1 MCVQCSAGGIVLE
14 GEEEAVEAA
23 AKAALEEKAVA
34 AAAAAAATKQEVE
47 EEQEEETPSAKQAA
61 KAAKVDA
68 LWNQLKG
75 GTNAFWLLRLCLVCV
90 QLERRR
96 MRGRW

>member
-1 MCVQCSAGGIVLE
+1 VLE

-23 AKAALEEKAVA
+23 AKAVLAEKE
-34 AAAAAAATKQEVE
+34 AAAAAAATAKQEE
-47 EEQEEETPSAKQAA
+47 EEEEEETPSAKQAA

-68 LWNQLKG
+68 LWSQLKG
-75 GTNAFWLLRLCLVCV
+75 GLLRLSPLFV

-96 MRGRW
+96 TRGRVWWCLR